1 MGRDALP
8 PPARSTWE
16 EEEGVGVDLG
26 VDLGVDMG
34 VGARVWWVSRCQA

>member
-1 MGRDALP
+1 MGRDSLP

-26 VDLGVDMG
+26 VDMG